1 MPKGEKH
8 YETPRRSHCI
18 MTREEAEAGKPTRW
32 EAMEIRGPIRN
43 LSSYLW
49 SLTHLTALFLND
61 NSLQR
66 IPPDITRLC
75 NLQCLDLSGNKL
87 RSLPAELGD
96 MTHLRE
102 LLLNHNML
110 RVLPYELGKLFL
122 LQNLGL
128 AGNPLQPEILAMVN
142 EPNGTSKLLS
152 FLLDNLSVA
161 PRPPDREWISLPL
174 PDQPRANSRATFNV
188 MSYNILTD
196 KLATRQLYGYCPSW
210 ALTWEYRKQAI
221 LKEIL
226 DSQADIIALQEVE
239 MDQFYNF
246 FIRELQQQGYDGIFT
261 PKSRA
266 KTMGEHERKFVDG
279 CALFFHKQKFALVEH
294 TVIEFN
300 KLAMANAEGSDDMV
314 NRVQLRDNVGQA
326 ALLEVK
332 ETIRGGGGSA
342 SQLQHILVANVH
354 IHWDPEF
361 SDVKLIQ
368 TVMLM
373 SELDNFA
380 QGVKIDRGLP
390 YCNSIHGAPGIPF
403 LLCGDFNSLPDSGV
417 LQFLL
422 DSKIPTHHPDFKDL
436 AYDGF
441 MSRFSQA
448 VSPGSGHDSS
458 QLIHRFAIKRAYQNE
473 HLPFTNYTYDF
484 KGILD
489 YIYYSY
495 ETLQPLALL
504 GPVSKEWF
512 EEYRVIGCPN
522 PHYPSDHVP
531 LLCEFEMRSQP
542 LKL

>member
-1 MPKGEKH
+1 MKLTIDKCRFH
-8 YETPRRSHCI
+8 YR
-18 MTREEAEAGKPTRW
+18 
-32 EAMEIRGPIRN
+32 
-43 LSSYLW
+43 
-49 SLTHLTALFLND
+49 
-61 NSLQR
+61 
-66 IPPDITRLC
+66 
-75 NLQCLDLSGNKL
+75 
-87 RSLPAELGD
+87 
-96 MTHLRE
+96 
-102 LLLNHNML
+102 
-110 RVLPYELGKLFL
+110 
-122 LQNLGL
+122 
-128 AGNPLQPEILAMVN
+128 
-142 EPNGTSKLLS
+142 
-152 FLLDNLSVA
+152 
-161 PRPPDREWISLPL
+161 
-174 PDQPRANSRATFNV
+174 
-188 MSYNILTD
+188 
-196 KLATRQLYGYCPSW
+196 
-210 ALTWEYRKQAI
+210 
-221 LKEIL
+221 
-226 DSQADIIALQEVE
+226 
-239 MDQFYNF
+239 
-246 FIRELQQQGYDGIFT
+246 
-261 PKSRA
+261 
-266 KTMGEHERKFVDG
+266 
-279 CALFFHKQKFALVEH
+279 FALVEH

-326 ALLEVK
+326 AMLEVK
-332 ETIRGGGGSA
+332 EAVRGGTNSC
-342 SQLQHILVANVH
+342 QLQHIIVANVH

-380 QGVKIDRGLP
+380 QRIKIERGLP
-390 YCNSIHGAPGIPF
+390 YSNSIHGAPGIPF

-458 QLIHRFAIKRAYQNE
+458 QLIHRFAIKRAYQNG

-489 YIYYSY
+489 YIFYSY

-531 LLCEFEMRSQP
+531 LLCEFEIWSQP